1 MKVYRHP
8 PPPFHPIKS
17 VRILLFI
24 CVIMPFFIS
33 KCKTNLNTI
42 RSSSNFVED
51 LSVQLSNL
59 YRYIKDS
66 IDLCLTE
73 FMSRRQNIWQKLIL
87 MKLNRIHIGLSWTYV
102 SIQLFHDKNN
112 FKNWLTHLS
121 VLTWYQVSMLQLLK
135 SNTCI
140 YSIYQRFIG
149 LQW

>member
-8 PPPFHPIKS
+8 PPFFHPIKS

-87 MKLNRIHIGLSWTYV
+87 MKLNRIYIGLSWTYV